1 MKCPNKDDNS
11 YLSLNNTNKE
21 LTEPLRNI
29 KIFNDKMLLSTS
41 LKNNEI
47 LLWSENSGTVAFTYN
62 DENLRTFIPTGK
74 IKIIDPK
81 LYSEYFIYLH
91 ENKSLFNVWNTS
103 NSQYYSKFSCTDEKI
118 CCFCISSESQI
129 LYVGTVSGYIISY
142 NLSIGCILR
151 NVQICKNEILKIEQI
166 ENILVILTT
175 EKILIYNYS
184 SFLDNE
190 TNTQIPKEILSYNYN
205 LKINSFSDNIS
216 DNNNNKNIENN
227 YIYKNFVI
235 ENNHNIY
242 LWSSNSIIILNIE
255 DLKPYKLFHI
265 SGENEEYKK
274 LSIIDKIIV
283 QEGKILFNN
292 GKKDIF
298 SFNSN
303 NYNTNNTHEIKI
315 SKNNSLLYLPNTIKF
330 SLGNITVFLL
340 GTKNNIITGHEDG
353 KICIWKQKTLNSLF
367 YTYENMFQIHKGAIT
382 NILLLNKP
390 LSQYG
395 LNFNKQ
401 ISECLISKTQNK
413 QIDKIK
419 IKINNNEFNTVGN
432 FIDENIENNM
442 QECLIQMLQRG
453 STIPM
458 DMDRDDND
466 KSFGEENSNN
476 NGNDMDEHDNK
487 INKNKE
493 GNIGKKKNK
502 KKKKK

>member
-1 MKCPNKDDNS
+1 MKCQNKDDNS

-21 LTEPLRNI
+21 LTEVLRNI

-41 LKNNEI
+41 LKNKEI

-62 DENLRTFIPTGK
+62 DENLRTFIPNGK

-118 CCFCISSESQI
+118 CCFCISSDSQI
-129 LYVGTVSGYIISY
+129 LYVGTLSGCIISY

-166 ENILVILTT
+166 ENILVVLNT

-190 TNTQIPKEILSYNYN
+190 TNTQIPKEIFSYNYN
-205 LKINSFSDNIS
+205 LKINSFS

-242 LWSSNSIIILNIE
+242 LWSNNSIIILNVE

-283 QEGKILFNN
+283 QEQKILFNN
-292 GKKDIF
+292 GKKEIF

-303 NYNTNNTHEIKI
+303 NYNINNTHEIKI

-353 KICIWKQKTLNSLF
+353 KICIWKQKTINSLF

-401 ISECLISKTQNK
+401 ISECIISKTQNK

-419 IKINNNEFNTVGN
+419 IKTNNNEFNSVGN

-442 QECLIQMLQRG
+442 HECLIKMLQRD
-453 STIPM
+453 STIPI
-458 DMDRDDND
+458 DMNGDNAD
-466 KSFGEENSNN
+466 KSFGKDIENN
-476 NGNDMDEHDNK
+476 NEKDIDEN
-487 INKNKE
+487 
-493 GNIGKKKNK
+493 NIKLNK
-502 KKKKK
+502 KKGDIKGKIKDKKRKKKII